1 MRNPDLAQDYIRRC
15 ELRLFALETLYQHH
29 AWADVVREAQEVVE
43 LALKALLRHSGIEF
57 PRTHD
62 VSGVLEAEQGLLP
75 KPVQGAVLKL
85 CKISKS
91 LRRDREL
98 AFYGTEDL
106 TPSAFY
112 AEDDAKQAMVD
123 ARFVVKTVR
132 TVMEPTT
139 SEKARPQKPQR

>member
-1 MRNPDLAQDYIRRC
+1 MRNPDLAQDYIKRC
-15 ELRLFALETLYQHH
+15 ELRLFAIETLYQHC
-29 AWADVVREAQEVVE
+29 AWADVVRESQEVVE
-43 LALKALLRHSGIEF
+43 LALKALLRHSNVEF

-62 VSGVLEAEQGLLP
+62 VSGVLEAERQLLP
-75 KPVQGAVLKL
+75 PAVHGVVAKL

-91 LRRDREL
+91 LRRDREI

-112 AEDDAKQAMVD
+112 AQEDATQAFDD

-132 TVMEPTT
+132 SVM
-139 SEKARPQKPQR
+139 